1 MVRVPATLAGVSAPL
16 HLTVVYEE
24 GESGWVIARIREV
37 PAAMSQGRT
46 LDEAREN
53 VLDALRELVL
63 SFLDDGQKAPLPQG
77 ASSEELTITLAR

>member
-1 MVRVPATLAGVSAPL
+1 MVCAPATLGGVSAPL

-24 GESGWVIARIREV
+24 GESGWVVARIREV
-37 PAAMSQGRT
+37 PAAMSQGKTR
-46 LDEAREN
+46 DEAREN

-63 SFLDDGQKAPLPQG
+63 SYLDDGEEAPLPEG